1 MRFVVHYDAGM
12 CGTDHEEITDD
23 GEFESQDQVY
33 EAFNDSAWEY
43 FWQFNDESD
52 FEDYEPENNLW
63 VEPFDQEVHGD
74 LL

>member
-12 CGTDHEEITDD
+12 CGTDHEEVTDD
-23 GEFESQDQVY
+23 SYENQNQVY
-33 EAFNDSAWEY
+33 DAFNEAAWEH
-43 FWQFNDESD
+43 FWQYNDESD
-52 FEDYEPENNLW
+52 FEDLEPENNLW